1 MSMYLASSENPVF
14 LSAMAKYY
22 SGDAESMTPDENIV
36 MQQYA
41 RVLLTSSE
49 NLHYQY
55 INGFISEA
63 RRRSGREQL
72 KAILAGKVVPF
83 PVRRIYIETQNTF
96 LPEFQEYVN
105 EILREIDS
113 EVAPE

>member
-1 MSMYLASSENPVF
+1 
-14 LSAMAKYY
+14 
-22 SGDAESMTPDENIV
+22 MTHSRHEI
-36 MQQYA
+36 
-41 RVLLTSSE
+41 
-49 NLHYQY
+49 
-55 INGFISEA
+55 I
-63 RRRSGREQL
+63 
-72 KAILAGKVVPF
+72 ILAVKVVPF